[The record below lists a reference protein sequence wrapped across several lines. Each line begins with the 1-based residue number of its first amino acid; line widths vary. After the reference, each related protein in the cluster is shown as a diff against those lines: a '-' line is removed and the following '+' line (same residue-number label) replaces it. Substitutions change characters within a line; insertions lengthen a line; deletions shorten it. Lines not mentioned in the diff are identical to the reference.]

1 MFGEE
6 TGLGRS
12 TVSTAKNDRSKTV
25 TLRDVAQVA
34 GVSLSTASKA
44 LNGRADVRP
53 ETRRRVEE
61 AADRLAFRPNAAAQL
76 LPSGR
81 TGTVGLIT
89 SDLEGRFSIPILMG
103 AEDAA
108 GAGKMSV
115 FLCDAREDTIRER
128 YHLEALLSRRVDG
141 IIVVGSRT
149 DPRPSLGRDLPVP
162 LVYVYAPSDSPDD
175 LSLVPDNVGAGRLA
189 VEHLLSTGRRRLA
202 HIAGDPTYAA
212 ARDRVEGVTS
222 ALAEHGLGLAGGHQ
236 PVYGAWSEAWGRT
249 ALRAVLEADPDID
262 AVIAGS
268 DQIARGVLDALRELG
283 RRVPQD
289 VAVVSFDNWEILA
302 TGSVPQLTSV
312 DMRFESLGR
321 QAAQRLFAAFDGTQ
335 EVGTLTQ
342 PCRLVVRG
350 SSVEGA

>member
-1 MFGEE
+1 M
-6 TGLGRS
+6 S
-12 TVSTAKNDRSKTV
+12 TVENARAKAV
-25 TLRDVAQVA
+25 TLRDVARAA

-53 ETRRRVEE
+53 ETRRRVAETAE
-61 AADRLAFRPNAAAQL
+61 RLAFRPNAAAQL
-76 LPSGR
+76 LPTGR

-115 FLCDAREDTIRER
+115 FLCDARDDTIRER

-149 DPRPSLGRDLPVP
+149 DPRPSLGHDLPVP
-162 LVYVYAPSDSPDD
+162 VVYVYAPSDSPED

-189 VEHLLSTGRRRLA
+189 VEHLLATGRRRIV

-212 ARDRVEGVTS
+212 ARDRVEGVTA
-222 ALAEHGLGLAGGHQ
+222 ALAEHGLDLVGGR
-236 PVYGAWSEAWGRT
+236 PPAYGAWSEAWGRT
-249 ALRAVLEADPDID
+249 AARALLEAEPDVD
-262 AVIAGS
+262 GVVCGS
-268 DQIARGVLDALRELG
+268 DQIARGVLDALKDLG

-312 DMRFESLGR
+312 DMNFESLGR
-321 QAAQRLFAAFDGTQ
+321 MAARRLFAAVDGTR
-335 EVGTLTQ
+335 ERGTLTQ

-350 SSVEGA
+350 STVVGA

>member
-1 MFGEE
+1 M
-6 TGLGRS
+6 S
-12 TVSTAKNDRSKTV
+12 TVENARAKAV
-25 TLRDVAQVA
+25 TLRDVARAA

-53 ETRRRVEE
+53 ETRRRVAETAE
-61 AADRLAFRPNAAAQL
+61 RLAFRPNAAAQL
-76 LPSGR
+76 LPTGR

-149 DPRPSLGRDLPVP
+149 DPRPSLGHDLPVP
-162 LVYVYAPSDSPDD
+162 VVYVYAPSDSPED

-189 VEHLLSTGRRRLA
+189 VEHLLATGRRRIV

-212 ARDRVEGVTS
+212 ARDRVEGVTA
-222 ALAEHGLGLAGGHQ
+222 AL
-236 PVYGAWSEAWGRT
+236 VEAWGRT
-249 ALRAVLEADPDID
+249 AARTLLEAEPDVD
-262 AVIAGS
+262 GVVCGS
-268 DQIARGVLDALRELG
+268 DQIARGVLDALKDLG

-289 VAVVSFDNWEILA
+289 LAVVSFDNWEILA

-312 DMRFESLGR
+312 DMNFESLGR
-321 QAAQRLFAAFDGTQ
+321 MAARRLFAAVDGTR
-335 EVGTLTQ
+335 ERGTLTQ

-350 SSVEGA
+350 STVVGA